1 VDESIHPPVKAL
13 IGGWKH
19 SSANE
24 TFIRGHLVFQR
35 STSLKHRPEFV
46 MARRV
51 APDSA
56 VRPSS
61 IRPRGALHKKSWAV
75 IDRPYS
81 LGFATVGALYERPRY
96 IPCAKPPRGE
106 NGPQR
111 AAVVGSR
118 QTFPK
123 TTRYNARFEWTKK
136 KPRKGNSSRL

>member
-1 VDESIHPPVKAL
+1 
-13 IGGWKH
+13 
-19 SSANE
+19 
-24 TFIRGHLVFQR
+24 
-35 STSLKHRPEFV
+35 

-123 TTRYNARFEWTKK
+123 TTRYNARFGCFAET
-136 KPRKGNSSRL
+136 PIVARLDLFSSLLKLPAVPADF